1 MKSFLALILVVC
13 LFVSC
18 EKEQNPFEISKQH
31 IGSLTDST
39 QVKDLK
45 MVFANDS
52 ITKFNTS
59 NELTGNINDIE
70 IFDTTGKQLL
80 VLTPHRRLDS
90 TSTIKSIKVID
101 NRFKTLKGL
110 NTNST
115 FKDIKNNYKISS
127 IQNTLR
133 NIVVSVN
140 EINAYFTIEKT
151 ELPAELRFDMTLK
164 IDELQIPDEAKIKNF
179 FVQWF

>member
-1 MKSFLALILVVC
+1 MKSFLALVITAS

-18 EKEQNPFEISKQH
+18 KQAQNPFEISKQH
-31 IGSLTDST
+31 IGLLTDST

-52 ITKFNTS
+52 IKSLNTS
-59 NELTGNINDIE
+59 NSFTGNNSDIE
-70 IFDTTGKQLL
+70 IYDTTGKQLL
-80 VLTPHRRLDS
+80 VLTPRQISDS
-90 TSTIKSIKVID
+90 TSTIKSVKVVD
-101 NRFKTLKGL
+101 SRFQTLKGL

-133 NIVVSVN
+133 NVIVSVN

-151 ELPAELRFDMTLK
+151 ELPAELRFDMTLD
-164 IDELQIPDEAKIKNF
+164 IDALQIPEEAKIKNF